1 MTTNTRSKKQAPAE
15 AGANPAALIAGGVAL
30 GAVVGMLLPRIAK
43 ERELLDP
50 VGHKLAERAT
60 AAVSA
65 AKETGRAEIESLLP
79 GRDVAKDRISH
90 LIGNVADAVRDAASK
105 KLR

>member
-1 MTTNTRSKKQAPAE
+1 MTTKTRKTKQADT
-15 AGANPAALIAGGVAL
+15 GTNAATLIAGGVAL

-50 VGHKLAERAT
+50 VGQKLAERAT

-79 GRDVAKDRISH
+79 GRDEAKDRINH
-90 LIGNVADAVRDAASK
+90 LLGNVAEAVRSSGAENS
-105 KLR
+105 R